1 MARVK
6 DNDLTEG
13 LSGKFGKKIVFRQK
27 NGITIAAQAPKHKV
41 KPTEKQENQNKR
53 FSEASTYAKN
63 ALQDPTL
70 KAFYEQQA
78 KSKGNIS
85 ARNAAMSDFL
95 NPPIIEKINTSAY
108 IGESSDEKIII
119 EVNDNSRVV
128 SLKVKITRS
137 DKSLVE
143 EGNAILSEGKWVY
156 TTTLANGSP
165 TGCKITVTAT
175 NRPGNNVSKVITL

>member
-1 MARVK
+1 
-6 DNDLTEG
+6 
-13 LSGKFGKKIVFRQK
+13 
-27 NGITIAAQAPKHKV
+27 
-41 KPTEKQENQNKR
+41 
-53 FSEASTYAKN
+53 
-63 ALQDPTL
+63 
-70 KAFYEQQA
+70 
-78 KSKGNIS
+78 
-85 ARNAAMSDFL
+85 MSDFL

-108 IGESSDEKIII
+108 IGEASDEKIII
-119 EVNDNSRVV
+119 EVNDNNRVV

-156 TTTLANGSP
+156 TTTLANASP